1 MMTAWIVG
9 EGLLYFFVV
18 ETKCLDARRHGVAN
32 NVKSFDGWICLLV
45 VVNYTTPGTIL

>member
-18 ETKCLDARRHGVAN
+18 ETKCLDARRHGVAITFTRLMGGF
-32 NVKSFDGWICLLV
+32 V
-45 VVNYTTPGTIL
+45 Y